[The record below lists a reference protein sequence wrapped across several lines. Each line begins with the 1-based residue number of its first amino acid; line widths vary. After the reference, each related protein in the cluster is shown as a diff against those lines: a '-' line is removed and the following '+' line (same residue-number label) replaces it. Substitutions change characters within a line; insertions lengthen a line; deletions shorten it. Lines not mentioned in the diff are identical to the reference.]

1 MSVFGD
7 MKEITCNHLGNDYR
21 FYPKAN
27 ESFTIDKGGIRNN
40 DDANQVTTNGIL
52 MVQKNTTR
60 GMIEG
65 PVSSEDDTETN
76 LNILSKSPIPGNWTF
91 VSISGK
97 VYKSLRGGVVVGDI
111 QSDSNAGTITL
122 KVAAAEF
129 EEISA

>member
-7 MKEITCNHLGNDYR
+7 MLEITCNHSGNDYR

-27 ESFTIDKGGIRNN
+27 ESFTVDKGGIRNN
-40 DDANQVTTNGIL
+40 DDANQITTSGIL
-52 MVQKNTTR
+52 MVQKNRTR

-65 PVSSEDDTETN
+65 PISSESNTEKD
-76 LNILSKSPIPGNWTF
+76 LNTLSKSPIPGTWTF

-97 VYKSLRGGVVVGDI
+97 VYKSVRGGVIVGDI

-122 KVAAAEF
+122 VVSAGEF
-129 EEISA
+129 EEI

>member
-7 MKEITCNHLGNDYR
+7 MLEITCNHSGKDYR

-27 ESFTIDKGGIRNN
+27 ESFTVDKGGIRNN
-40 DDANQVTTNGIL
+40 DDANQITTGGIL
-52 MVQKNTTR
+52 MVQKNRTR

-65 PVSSEDDTETN
+65 PISSESNTETD
-76 LNILSKSPIPGNWTF
+76 LNTLSRSPISGTWTF

-97 VYKSLRGGVVVGDI
+97 VYKSKGGGVLVGDI
-111 QSDSNAGTITL
+111 QSDNNAGTITL

-129 EEISA
+129 EEI